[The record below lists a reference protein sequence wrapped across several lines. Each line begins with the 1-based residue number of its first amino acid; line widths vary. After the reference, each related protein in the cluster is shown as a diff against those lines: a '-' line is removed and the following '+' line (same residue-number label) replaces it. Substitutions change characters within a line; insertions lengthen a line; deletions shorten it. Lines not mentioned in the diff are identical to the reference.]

1 MKMKEAQ
8 LLGILAIIAGGIII
22 LSMWG
27 SKPEP
32 RQPADQPEAQ
42 QPVSTEESSEPT
54 SEVGEEVALDEWDWL
69 TENEDQEGGAVEE
82 ETPDASGED
91 SGVATLQVEGDPP
104 PVPMQEFGAG
114 DSSGGRTELP
124 EETTRQ
130 LEEDDPVDIPLIE
143 EIPQDETASVEAS
156 RTQKPEVYK
165 VQKGDTLS
173 AISREFY
180 GASSKWRKILEAN
193 RDVLQRPE
201 ELRPGM
207 NLMIPDASAESPRA
221 ERSADADKP
230 LLTGQDNDE
239 DAGTRYYE
247 VKKSD
252 TLWSL
257 AEKFYGSG
265 KQFKKIL
272 EANEDL
278 ISDPSDLERDMR
290 LVIPE

>member
-32 RQPADQPEAQ
+32 RQPADQTDTVETS
-42 QPVSTEESSEPT
+42 STEDVSEST
-54 SEVGEEVALDEWDWL
+54 SEIGEEVALDEWDWL
-69 TENEDQEGGAVEE
+69 TENEDEQEAPVEE
-82 ETPDASGED
+82 ESPDTSDED
-91 SGVATLQVEGDPP
+91 SGVATLQVEGDLP
-104 PVPMQEFGAG
+104 PVSMQEFGAG
-114 DSSGGRTELP
+114 DSREHQTELP
-124 EETTRQ
+124 EETARQ
-130 LEEDDPVDIPLIE
+130 LEEEEPENIPLIE
-143 EIPQDETASVEAS
+143 EIPEDETAAAS

-165 VQKGDTLS
+165 VEKGDTLS

-180 GASSKWRKILEAN
+180 GTSAQWRKILEAN
-193 RDVLQRPE
+193 REVLQKPE

-207 NLMIPDASAESPRA
+207 NLLIPDGTEETPRA
-221 ERSADADKP
+221 ARSAQEDKP
-230 LLTGQDNDE
+230 LLAGQDGDE
-239 DAGTRYYE
+239 QDGPRYHK
-247 VKKSD
+247 VKRND

-265 KQFKKIL
+265 KEYKKIL
-272 EANEDL
+272 RANEDL
-278 ISDPSDLERDMR
+278 ISDPSDLEREMR